1 MDYFP
6 RKDSPK
12 RTPYWGANKVENV
25 ILPDIKIYD
34 KAMLIKT
41 AWYCQI
47 KTNLDLEVTL
57 KNYRKRMRQTTA
69 VQRYGNMEK

>member
-12 RTPYWGANKVENV
+12 RTPYWGANKVENF
-25 ILPDIKIYD
+25 ILPDIKTYD
-34 KAMLIKT
+34 KAMLINT

-47 KTNLDLEVTL
+47 KTNLDLGATL
-57 KNYRKRMRQTTA
+57 KNYRNRMRQTTA
-69 VQRYGNMEK
+69 IQRYGNMEK

>member
-1 MDYFP
+1 M
-6 RKDSPK
+6 
-12 RTPYWGANKVENV
+12 ENV

-69 VQRYGNMEK
+69 IQRYGNMEK